1 MASISSTP
9 ATAGALTRRAAAGKR
24 ALDCATPN
32 SSLAQDLVELAEA
45 LAGILLLIVGS
56 ACIFTLWLSPVGLLL
71 AALGAA
77 LIAVP
82 KSFDTRSL

>member
-9 ATAGALTRRAAAGKR
+9 ATAGALTRRAAASKR
-24 ALDCATPN
+24 ALLCATA
-32 SSLAQDLVELAEA
+32 SASLAHDLTELAEA
-45 LAGILLLIVGS
+45 LAGALLLIAGS
-56 ACIFTLWLSPVGLLL
+56 ALIFTLWLSPIGLPL

-82 KSFDTRSL
+82 KNLKTRSI